1 MKKSFNKIFISSALI
16 VAVLVLTVAP
26 ALRVARADAL
36 TNMKATLSTLK
47 VNTVANQTVMFRL
60 SSGGGG
66 VAATETITL
75 TYGSDFAIPAALDF
89 EDIDVSSNHV
99 AAKEMIKKSKQTG
112 VPVIEI
118 DDKIIVGFDQEKIK
132 KALNIK

>member
-1 MKKSFNKIFISSALI
+1 MNKHKVKIYSTSMCFWC
-16 VAVLVLTVAP
+16 V
-26 ALRVARADAL
+26 
-36 TNMKATLSTLK
+36 KAKDFLK
-47 VNTVANQTVMFRL
+47 
-60 SSGGGG
+60 
-66 VAATETITL
+66 EHKI
-75 TYGSDFAIPAALDF
+75 DF

-132 KALNIK
+132 KLLNIK